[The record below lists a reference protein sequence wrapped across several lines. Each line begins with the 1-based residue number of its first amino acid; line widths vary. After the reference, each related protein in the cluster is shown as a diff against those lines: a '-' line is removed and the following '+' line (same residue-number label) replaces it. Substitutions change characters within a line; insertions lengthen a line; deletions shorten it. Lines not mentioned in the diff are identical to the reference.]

1 MLENFT
7 YNFDSDL
14 ILSVSFI
21 LCKILSK
28 AKSKHFQS
36 FLLIPKS
43 FTKSTTNL
51 HFTTSCR
58 SKKRAWFLQPHLLGM
73 NLGANCNVM
82 RILKCDVDGNR
93 TRNLA
98 ILNSFAKK
106 VQRKRS
112 ESSEKKSG
120 SQQKTWT
127 KDFLKHCCYT
137 TEEVLH
143 KKKFSEFLGE
153 HL

>member
-51 HFTTSCR
+51 NFQLFVSKQKTGMIPSTSTAR
-58 SKKRAWFLQPHLLGM
+58 H
-73 NLGANCNVM
+73 
-82 RILKCDVDGNR
+82 
-93 TRNLA
+93 
-98 ILNSFAKK
+98 
-106 VQRKRS
+106 
-112 ESSEKKSG
+112 ESG
-120 SQQKTWT
+120 SQ
-127 KDFLKHCCYT
+127 L
-137 TEEVLH
+137 
-143 KKKFSEFLGE
+143 
-153 HL
+153 